1 LDPSTHVAGDAVPA
15 DGRIVVFRALP
26 GLGDFLC
33 AVPSLRA
40 IRRARPDVE
49 ITLVGL
55 PGTATLARRFS
66 AYVDRFQP
74 FPGFPGL
81 PEQRP
86 DVRRIPGFLAAMQSW
101 QFDLAIQLH
110 GTGNLTNA
118 IASLFGARHLAGH
131 YPRVATPPDA
141 SRFLPWTEECSEIR
155 RGLRLMAHLGWASDD
170 EALEFPVDP
179 GAEAEVAAL
188 ARGDVLAE
196 PYVVV
201 HPGASTPARRW
212 PATRFAE
219 VADALA
225 TAGYRIVLSGTESER
240 AVTAAVAA
248 AMRARSVDLAGA
260 TSLDAL
266 AVIVR
271 NAALLVSNDT
281 GVSHLAAA
289 LRVPSVVVFRDSSV
303 ERWAPLDRELHRV
316 AEGPARQVIS
326 EARRLLRGQRP
337 HAA

>member
-1 LDPSTHVAGDAVPA
+1 MEPSTHVAGDAVPA

-40 IRRARPDVE
+40 IRRVRPDVE
-49 ITLVGL
+49 IHLVGL
-55 PGTATLARRFS
+55 PATAPLARRFV
-66 AYVDRFQP
+66 AYVDRFHP

-110 GTGNLTNA
+110 GTGNLTNP
-118 IASLFGARHLAGH
+118 IAALFGARHLAGH
-131 YPRVATPPDA
+131 HPRTVASPDA
-141 SRFLPWTEECSEIR
+141 ARFVPWTEECSEIR
-155 RGLRLMAHLGWASDD
+155 RGLRLMAHLGWRSDD
-170 EALEFPVDP
+170 EALEFPIDP
-179 GAEAEVAAL
+179 AAEDDVAAL
-188 ARGDVLAE
+188 GRGDVLGR
-196 PYVVV
+196 PYVVL

-212 PATRFAE
+212 PATAFAE
-219 VADALA
+219 VGDALA
-225 TAGYRIVLSGTESER
+225 DAGYGIVLSGTEPER

-248 AMRARSVDLAGA
+248 GMRAPALDLAGV
-260 TSLDAL
+260 TGLDAL

-271 NAALLVSNDT
+271 NASLLVSNDT

-289 LRVPSVVVFRDSSV
+289 LRIPSVVVFRDSSV
-303 ERWAPLDRELHRV
+303 ERWAPLDRQLHRV
-316 AEGPARQVIS
+316 AQGPARQVLS